1 MRHSKGMAPEDSV
14 IDDAAQAVADARKRS
29 DRAGEIRALSGL
41 SQALLDAHRVAEGHY
56 ICWQAVQ
63 LADELGDHE
72 AQGQALTPLGLSLEE
87 LDDWTSR
94 DGSRREFFL
103 GSSVETE
110 WFPSFTDARSDEF
123 YASGLHRSAHYRA
136 TGLFVELAV
145 GFVVVKFLGPFA
157 EAFATK
163 LGERLGES
171 AARAIGRLRLLWN
184 HADNRRDLDVVL
196 PEGTRATLVLPDEFT
211 DEAKLAVIELDVTSV
226 RGAELH
232 WDPVTGRWR
241 RVS

>member
-1 MRHSKGMAPEDSV
+1 MAPQDSV
-14 IDDAAQAVADARKRS
+14 IDDAAQAVADARTRS
-29 DRAGEIRALSGL
+29 DRAGEARALSGL
-41 SQALLDAHRVAEGHY
+41 GQALVNAHRVAEGHY

-63 LADELGDHE
+63 LAEELGDRE

-94 DGSRREFFL
+94 DGSWREFLL

-110 WFPSFTDARSDEF
+110 WFASRTGARSDEF
-123 YASGLHRSAHYRA
+123 YASGSYRSAYR
-136 TGLFVELAV
+136 TTELFVELAV

-184 HADNRRDLDVVL
+184 HADDRRDLDVVL
-196 PEGTRATLVLPDEFT
+196 PEGARATLVLPHEFT
-211 DEAKLAVIELDVTSV
+211 DAARLAVIELDVTRV
-226 RGAELH
+226 GGAELH
-232 WDPVTGRWR
+232 WDPDTGQWR
-241 RVS
+241 CVS